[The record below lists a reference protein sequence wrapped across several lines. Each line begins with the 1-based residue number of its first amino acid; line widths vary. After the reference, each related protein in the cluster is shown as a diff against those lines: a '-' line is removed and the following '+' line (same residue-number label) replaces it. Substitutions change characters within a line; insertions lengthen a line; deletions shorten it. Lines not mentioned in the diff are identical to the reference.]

1 MAAIGPI
8 PVLGTTGRDAIN
20 LRRAAGLAPISRAFR
35 KKTYKQV
42 SGEANMRAEVAEI
55 VGELSPTGG
64 DKIVERSRAK
74 KHVNRLERVS
84 LDTVLWILGGFSND
98 YGRLGVERWSAEEDA
113 RLITYYRMHSVNG
126 RLGYEAMT
134 ELKLKFRNRSKP
146 ALYGRICELRKAG
159 RLRPSTGYS
168 IRPLERWFEPP
179 NHTATLAPT
188 SAVARPD
195 LGSQASRR
203 PA

>member
-1 MAAIGPI
+1 
-8 PVLGTTGRDAIN
+8 
-20 LRRAAGLAPISRAFR
+20 
-35 KKTYKQV
+35 
-42 SGEANMRAEVAEI
+42 MREVAEI
-55 VGELSPTGG
+55 VAGLSPTDG
-64 DKIVERSRAK
+64 DKIVERSWAET
-74 KHVNRLERVS
+74 HVKRLDRVS
-84 LDTVLWILGGFSND
+84 LDTLLLILGGFSND
-98 YGRLGVERWSAEEDA
+98 YGRMGVERWSAEEDA